1 MKQTLRVIKNELRS
15 EKRVLPEQKPKPLNP
30 PKFDES
36 PEHRIDF
43 WNPNLKWLFGITQYF
58 GR

>member
-30 PKFDES
+30 PVFEVDLVDM
-36 PEHRIDF
+36 H
-43 WNPNLKWLFGITQYF
+43 NPGLKWYF
-58 GR
+58 GLERMR